1 LTSHRPS
8 KLKGLAWV
16 LVGCGIGAGFAL
28 GVAPLAH
35 AVPWSWERKLG
46 AALQPDIAEAC
57 RYDARAERAL
67 EQMVRRLY
75 PVASGD
81 DAFSVDVRIVE
92 NPVVNAYAS
101 LGGRIFMNSGLLE
114 QAQSPEEVAGVLAHE
129 IGHVHHR
136 HIMQGFLSYLFTS
149 QGLGMIFGGASS
161 SADWA
166 GYVVKMDFSRIQE
179 AQADEDGLRRLQEAH
194 IDNRGF
200 KAFFERMEKSGG
212 SSLFLSDHP
221 SDRSR
226 IEMVERFENR
236 DVTPVL
242 SAEEWKSLQ
251 SHCRDR

>member
-1 LTSHRPS
+1 MTSHRPS

-28 GVAPLAH
+28 GLAPLAH

-46 AALQPDIAEAC
+46 AALQPEITDGC
-57 RYDARAERAL
+57 RYDTRAERAL
-67 EQMVRRLY
+67 EQMVKRLY

-81 DAFSVDVRIVE
+81 DAFSVDVRIVK

-101 LGGRIFMNSGLLE
+101 LGGRIFLNSGLVE
-114 QAQSPEEVAGVLAHE
+114 QAQSPEEVAGVLSHE
-129 IGHVHHR
+129 IEHVRHR

-149 QGLGMIFGGASS
+149 QGLRMMFVGASS

-166 GYVVKMDFSRIQE
+166 GYFVRMDFSRVQE
-179 AQADEDGLRRLQEAH
+179 AEADADGLRRLQEAH
-194 IDNRGF
+194 VDNRGL
-200 KAFFERMEKSGG
+200 KAFFERMEKAGR

-226 IEMVERFENR
+226 LEMIERFDNEDVAPILGVEQWQRLKNR
-236 DVTPVL
+236 
-242 SAEEWKSLQ
+242 
-251 SHCRDR
+251 CRDR